1 MTRRTKRIK
10 THNGMEIFIWIFF
23 GVCVALI
30 IGSAIFDAVLS
41 VYYVKGVFSADMPEW
56 AKWAILTIAA
66 S

>member
-1 MTRRTKRIK
+1 MK
-10 THNGMEIFIWIFF
+10 THKGMKIFVYIFF

-30 IGSAIFDAVLS
+30 IGSEILDAVLS

-56 AKWAILTIAA
+56 AKWALVTIAA

>member
-1 MTRRTKRIK
+1 ME
-10 THNGMEIFIWIFF
+10 THKWMKIFIWIFF

-30 IGSAIFDAVLS
+30 IGSAILDAVLS

-56 AKWAILTIAA
+56 AKWALVTIAA